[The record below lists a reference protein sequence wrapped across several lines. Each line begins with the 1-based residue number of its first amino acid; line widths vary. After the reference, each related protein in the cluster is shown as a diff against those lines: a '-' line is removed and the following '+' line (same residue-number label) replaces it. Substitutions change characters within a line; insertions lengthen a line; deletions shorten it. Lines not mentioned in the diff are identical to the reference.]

1 MKSKCATVSFISTC
15 SQNLAMFYAVLS
27 FLSFVFISSLTYT
40 HIANLLS
47 SLLRTWEPAKNVKED
62 DPVTFFRYV
71 DKIGLEEQSEEDSK
85 SKLGGKTAWRKILK
99 DGRPPMIEG

>member
-1 MKSKCATVSFISTC
+1 MKGKCEGVSHVFYVARIYVPVLLRRAILSIFCAHLISNGFIFSLC
-15 SQNLAMFYAVLS
+15 S
-27 FLSFVFISSLTYT
+27 I
-40 HIANLLS
+40 
-47 SLLRTWEPAKNVKED
+47 LRTWEPAKNVKED